1 MLDPVGQQHDDSNLV
16 SEAASCGAT
25 TSSAGPATARA
36 TAGLPT
42 AATSTGPFRRT
53 TAKQSYYVSTST
65 ETVSGS
71 TEAATSIFSGIGR
84 PFSWGIKIV
93 RA

>member
-1 MLDPVGQQHDDSNLV
+1 MYIPLYKLTKLLLRVAFTGQQHDDSNFI

-53 TAKQSYYVSTST
+53 TAKQSDNVPASTA
-65 ETVSGS
+65 TVS
-71 TEAATSIFSGIGR
+71 
-84 PFSWGIKIV
+84 
-93 RA
+93 